1 MRSVRSTRLGLWSAT
16 FTLVAA
22 ATATAA
28 KPIGE
33 TVDVFDAMKD
43 GRIAVKYIAES
54 EHKAHLVVENKTKQ
68 PLNVRLP
75 EVFAGMPVLA
85 QAADPAAQAAG
96 GAAGG
101 AAPFNVAPER
111 TRRITVPTLCL
122 EHGKP
127 DPNSRMAYELKPLDT
142 ISDKPEVAEL
152 LKRYGRGEVN
162 VRVAQAAA
170 WHLQNG
176 MSWKELAAK
185 ELRHA
190 RRPNEPYFS
199 RAELMAALNVTKAIA
214 KKVGPQSSPT
224 GSASDIYRTPDAK

>member
-1 MRSVRSTRLGLWSAT
+1 LILVTAAT
-16 FTLVAA
+16 AA
-22 ATATAA
+22 AT

-33 TVDVFDAMKD
+33 TVNVFDAMKD
-43 GRIAVKYIAES
+43 GRIAVRFIAEN
-54 EHKAHLVVENKTKQ
+54 EHKAHIVVENKTKQ
-68 PLNVRLP
+68 PLNVKLP

-101 AAPFNVAPER
+101 GAAAFNVAPER
-111 TRRITVPTLCL
+111 TRRISVPTLCL

-127 DPNSRMAYELKPLDT
+127 DPNSRMKYELKPIDA

-199 RAELMAALNVTKAIA
+199 RAELMAAMNVTKEIA
-214 KKVGPQSSPT
+214 KKVGPQTPAS
-224 GSASDIYRTPDAK
+224 GSASDIYRTPASK

>member
-1 MRSVRSTRLGLWSAT
+1 MRTLRSPRLGVWSASVV
-16 FTLVAA
+16 LVAA
-22 ATATAA
+22 SMATAA
-28 KPIGE
+28 KPIVP

-43 GRIAVKYIAES
+43 GRIAVRFIAES
-54 EHKAHLVVENKTKQ
+54 EHKAHIVVENKTKQ
-68 PLNVRLP
+68 PLNVKLP

-127 DPNSRMAYELKPLDT
+127 DPNSRMAYELKPIDA

-199 RAELMAALNVTKAIA
+199 RAELMAAMNVTKDIA
-214 KKVGPQSSPT
+214 KKVGTGSSPA
-224 GSASDIYRTPDAK
+224 GSASDIYRTPAAR

>member
-1 MRSVRSTRLGLWSAT
+1 ML
-16 FTLVAA
+16 LVAA

-28 KPIGE
+28 KPIGP
-33 TVDVFDAMKD
+33 TVDVFEAMKD
-43 GRIAVKYIAES
+43 GRVAVRFIAES
-54 EHKAHLVVENKTKQ
+54 EHKAHIVVENKTKQ
-68 PLNVRLP
+68 PLNVKLP

-101 AAPFNVAPER
+101 AAAFNVAPER

-127 DPNSRMAYELKPLDT
+127 DPNSRMKYELKPIDAL
-142 ISDKPEVAEL
+142 SDKPEVSEL

-176 MSWKELAAK
+176 LSWNDLAAK

-190 RRPNEPYFS
+190 RRPSEPYFS
-199 RAELMAALNVTKAIA
+199 RAELMAAMNVTKEIA
-214 KKVGPQSSPT
+214 KKVGPQSSAT
-224 GSASDIYRTPDAK
+224 GSASDVYRTPAVK